1 MDPTV
6 NSNELYTSYVDKKAK
21 LDAAANATGATA
33 YNNAAKATADST
45 AAGLILTTAQATLTT
60 LQADTAT
67 AQATVDELGRR
78 ILRATAEIA
87 ELGTLSDATTPGV
100 LDAANV
106 LRLAEYNTFASD
118 GVDASFDGKAKGE
131 KVLADEAKTAAD
143 LAVRAQVSTVGES
156 DYVAPGALTAA
167 RTAADAAWTS
177 AKSASGTAESDL
189 STALSG
195 AVLATLRTTVET
207 DTLAWTT

>member
-1 MDPTV
+1 MSPTT
-6 NSNELYTSYVDKKAK
+6 NTNELYLSYAAPQT
-21 LDAAANATGATA
+21 LLAAAANATGATA
-33 YNNAAKATADST
+33 YNNAANATADSV

-78 ILRATAEIA
+78 IVRATAEIA

-106 LRLAEYNTFASD
+106 LRLAEYNAFASD
-118 GVDASFDGKAKGE
+118 GVNASFDGKPKGE
-131 KVLADEAKTAAD
+131 KVLADEAKAAAD
-143 LAVRAQVSTVGES
+143 LAVRAQVSTVGAL

-167 RTAADAAWTS
+167 RTAADAAWTA
-177 AKSASGTAESDL
+177 AKLASGTAESDL

-195 AVLATLRTTVET
+195 AVLATLRGQVDT
-207 DTLAWTT
+207 DTQAWTT